1 MVYRMHVILF
11 AVIVLLSTALA
22 AEDPPPPAGVEQQSV
37 DEADSL
43 AKLLFG
49 DEKKEERGRVYYEH
63 GQEDFNAGEEFVK
76 EADSLRAAGA
86 DTTMKLPGGLLG
98 IVRQAFGDSTMSS
111 YEQDT
116 RTRAEAA
123 FKAAKKNFERAIK
136 ESPEMKEVEL
146 WLAATY
152 ERLKEWQNA
161 VNLYREILNV
171 RQGEDRLWFN
181 YGYAA
186 LQGGQYENA
195 ITGFDQAMRIHELIT
210 QDPDSTPNRYRI
222 FAGEA
227 YLKTYQDGLAL
238 KMFRD
243 AQAHAD
249 SATAKE
255 LQKTIDWI
263 LWDDGGIATVE
274 YRDAA
279 YKAEAEQDWNAARIA
294 YLGGI
299 SSARTEKARDHLSF
313 RLALVQF
320 NYGAKSE
327 ALERMKQLAE
337 VPAEPDSEH
346 VESYGRML
354 FSYAKDLEAEGDRRG
369 ALSYFL
375 HSTKIP
381 WTGQGAGFV
390 AIAQI
395 ASNDID
401 QAISHAERALAYPLT
416 NDQRKTAYGILTAS
430 YRTKGNWEMMRKYQE
445 LLESSN

>member
-1 MVYRMHVILF
+1 MNKSLMIAAFLFFAATVYS
-11 AVIVLLSTALA
+11 A
-22 AEDPPPPAGVEQQSV
+22 DPPPPAGVEQQTV

-49 DEKKEERGRVYYEH
+49 DEKKEERGRIYFEH
-63 GQEDFNAGEEFVK
+63 GQEDFNAGEAFVK

-86 DTTMKLPGGLLG
+86 DTTLKLPGGLFG
-98 IVRQAFGDSTMSS
+98 YVRQAFGDSTMSS
-111 YEQDT
+111 YEQET
-116 RTRAEAA
+116 RTRAEIS
-123 FKAAKKNFERAIK
+123 FKAAKKNFEKALK

-171 RQGEDRLWFN
+171 RQGEHRLWFN

-227 YLKTYQDGLAL
+227 YLKTYQDKLAL

-249 SATAKE
+249 SATANE
-255 LQKTIDWI
+255 IQKTIDWI

-279 YKAEAEQDWNAARIA
+279 YKAEAEQNWNAARIA

-299 SSARTEKARDHLSF
+299 SSARTEKARDHLSY
-313 RLALVQF
+313 RLSLVEF
-320 NYGAKSE
+320 NYGSKSE

-337 VPAEPDSEH
+337 VPAMPDSEH
-346 VESYGRML
+346 VEAYGRMRP
-354 FSYAKDLEAEGDRRG
+354 AGILELLSARNQDSVDGTRRG
-369 ALSYFL
+369 LYRNRADCIERHRSGDL
-375 HSTKIP
+375 TC
-381 WTGQGAGFV
+381 GARAGVSFDGR
-390 AIAQI
+390 AAQV
-395 ASNDID
+395 SLWNID
-401 QAISHAERALAYPLT
+401 RIVSQ
-416 NDQRKTAYGILTAS
+416 
-430 YRTKGNWEMMRKYQE
+430 
-445 LLESSN
+445 